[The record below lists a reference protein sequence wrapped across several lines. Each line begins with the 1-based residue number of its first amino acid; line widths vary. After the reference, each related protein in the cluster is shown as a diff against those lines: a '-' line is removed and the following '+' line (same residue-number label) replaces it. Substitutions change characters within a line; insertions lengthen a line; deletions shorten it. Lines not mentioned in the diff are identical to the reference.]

1 MKPKTKANHAQKA
14 DVSTSKHAEKLKIFL
29 NATLQHASL
38 SNPNVSIDGR
48 TQQTFSAHQSREVA
62 EAIRDIFE
70 KFVDFE
76 QDYNLMKFLETQQ
89 SSQRMVSHMQA
100 HN

>member
-1 MKPKTKANHAQKA
+1 MIGMKPKTKANHAQKA

-29 NATLQHASL
+29 NTTLQHASL
-38 SNPNVSIDGR
+38 SNPNLSIGVGGS
-48 TQQTFSAHQSREVA
+48 QQMFSAHQSSQVA

-89 SSQRMVSHMQA
+89 SSHRMVSHM
-100 HN
+100 